1 MKKET
6 KVSVYNLGGQLAGE
20 INPDEIEYTNDP
32 AQPTSR
38 CLSGSNDHWAAEE
51 WAQDA
56 IMPDG
61 RKCQVFYLF
70 SADEIVDDDGNPLEA
85 ENYPWDADHI
95 SRVVLDDIVEI
106 SDIIDRAGGQT
117 KFARLHEIPLRTV
130 QNWASGDRKPPAW
143 LVKLLDKITK
153 DL

>member
-1 MKKET
+1 MKKES
-6 KVSVYNLGGQLAGE
+6 KVSVYDLGGQPAGE
-20 INPDEIEYTNDP
+20 INPEEIEYGENDP

-38 CLSGSNDHWAAEE
+38 CLSGSDDWAAEE
-51 WAQDA
+51 WVQDA

-70 SADEIVDDDGNPLEA
+70 SADEIADDED
-85 ENYPWDADHI
+85 NYPWDADHI

-117 KFARLHEIPLRTV
+117 KFSRLHGIPLRTV
-130 QNWASGDRKPPAW
+130 QDWAAGKRQPPAW
-143 LVKLLDKITK
+143 LVKLLDKVVK
-153 DL
+153 QASC

>member
-6 KVSVYNLGGQLAGE
+6 KVSVYNLGGQPAGE
-20 INPDEIEYTNDP
+20 INPEEIEYSENDP

-38 CLSGSNDHWAAEE
+38 RLSGSDDHWAAEE
-51 WAQDA
+51 WVQDA

-70 SADEIVDDDGNPLEA
+70 SADEIADDDGQPIDA
-85 ENYPWDADHI
+85 DNYPWDADHI

-106 SDIIDRAGGQT
+106 SDVIDRAGGQT
-117 KFARLHEIPLRTV
+117 KLARLHGIPLRTV

-143 LVKLLDKITK
+143 LIKILDKITK
-153 DL
+153 

>member
-1 MKKET
+1 MKKES
-6 KVSVYNLGGQLAGE
+6 KVSVYNLGGQPTGE
-20 INPDEIEYTNDP
+20 INPEEIEYANDP

-51 WAQDA
+51 WVQDA

-70 SADEIVDDDGNPLEA
+70 SADEIVDDDGAGIIA

-95 SRVVLDDIVEI
+95 SRVVLDDIIEI

-117 KFARLHEIPLRTV
+117 KFARLHGIPLRTV
-130 QNWASGDRKPPAW
+130 QDWAAGKRQPPAW

-153 DL
+153 